1 MPACAA
7 PTPLSPT
14 TIAHTLTLAGPEADS
29 DELPT
34 YVTCELDPHDT
45 AQNHAAHLLFLPGDT
60 EGKAVW
66 LLWNREHTLTE
77 IKDACLEC
85 DQGEEDE
92 ICTLYANHPHGHA
105 WRSTRG
111 Y

>member
-7 PTPLSPT
+7 PTALGL
-14 TIAHTLTLAGPEADS
+14 TIVAHTLILAGPESDV
-29 DELPT
+29 DELPP

-45 AQNHAAHLLFLPGDT
+45 TTQDHAAHLLFLPGDT

-66 LLWNREHTLTE
+66 LLWNEKHARTQ
-77 IKDACLEC
+77 IKDGCQEY
-85 DQGEEDE
+85 DPDHE
-92 ICTLYANHPHGHA
+92 ICTLYAAHPHSHA
-105 WRSTRG
+105 WRSTRD

>member
-1 MPACAA
+1 MSACAT
-7 PTPLSPT
+7 PTRLSPT
-14 TIAHTLTLAGPEADS
+14 AIAHTLTLAGPEADS

-45 AQNHAAHLLFLPGDT
+45 AQNHAAHLVFLPDDT

-66 LLWNREHTLTE
+66 LLWNGKRALTQL
-77 IKDACLEC
+77 KGPRLEC
-85 DQGEEDE
+85 DQGDAEE
-92 ICTLYANHPHGHA
+92 ICTLYVDHPHGHA
-105 WRSTRG
+105 WRSTRN